1 MEEKQQILMAWLTQ
15 KFNNNQGELYKF
27 LFDSSVDVLIAL
39 PEFQDWLAEQKAKLA
54 AQKTPEA
61 LEAQRLETEKALKA
75 QAKVVDE
82 LLG

>member
-1 MEEKQQILMAWLTQ
+1 MEKQQIIAAWINE
-15 KFNNNQGELYKF
+15 KFGVNQQEIVNF
-27 LFDSSVDVLIAL
+27 LLENATDSIAAL
-39 PEFQDWLAEQKAKLA
+39 PEFQEWLTEQKAKLA

-61 LEAQRLETEKALKA
+61 LEAQKLEAEKALKA

>member
-1 MEEKQQILMAWLTQ
+1 MEKQQIIATWVTE
-15 KFNNNQGELYKF
+15 KFGMNQQEIVNF
-27 LFDSSVDVLIAL
+27 LLEHATDSIAAV
-39 PEFQDWLAEQKAKLA
+39 PEFQEWLTEQKAKLA